1 MIKYSGADIRQ
12 RVECILARIRSER
25 AAIEGVAASTA
36 VGLMTYRIHN
46 QGLDSDGLPIG
57 QYKPLTVKYRR
68 SKGLQTAY
76 VDLQDTGRLFRSQ
89 QVVND
94 GGHLV
99 AAIVGIRS
107 DNRESNADLSYW
119 MEDHFGATI
128 FEPTKDELKAIDA
141 EVDKKIDQ
149 ILRGCGLL

>member
-1 MIKYSGADIRQ
+1 M
-12 RVECILARIRSER
+12 
-25 AAIEGVAASTA
+25 
-36 VGLMTYRIHN
+36 
-46 QGLDSDGLPIG
+46 
-57 QYKPLTVKYRR
+57 
-68 SKGLQTAY
+68 QTAY

-107 DNRESNADLSYW
+107 DNRESNADLSYSL
-119 MEDHFGATI
+119 ENRFAATI